1 MLVFTLRIRK
11 VMKNLSKV
19 LGGSERYR
27 FKKKKKGLDWRRR
40 RNQQRRRGLSCKH
53 LRIKIIIKKAEAPWT
68 SQIWTLLSMVKV
80 KWWMLQSWIQTNLE
94 NSKPIKSSIVFWT
107 KIWQRLSNRMFF
119 PLPKKELNR
128 TRKNLKEETWIVL
141 NLQVMEILLI
151 QGQL

>member
-1 MLVFTLRIRK
+1 
-11 VMKNLSKV
+11 MKNLSKV

-27 FKKKKKGLDWRRR
+27 FKKKKKRLDWQRR
-40 RNQQRRRGLSCKH
+40 RNQQRRRGLRCKH

-68 SQIWTLLSMVKV
+68 SQIWTSLSTVKA
-80 KWWMLQSWIQTNLE
+80 KWWMLQNWIQTNLE

-128 TRKNLKEETWIVL
+128 TRKNLKDETWIVL